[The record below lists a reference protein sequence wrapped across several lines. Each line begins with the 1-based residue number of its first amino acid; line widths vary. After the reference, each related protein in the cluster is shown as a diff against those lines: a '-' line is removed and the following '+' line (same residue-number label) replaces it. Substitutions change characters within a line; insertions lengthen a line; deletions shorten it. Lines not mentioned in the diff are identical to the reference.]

1 MLVYINKKKF
11 IPKPKPKMKLK
22 EVFYSKPTHTSNKS
36 KASQKSKAESKAESK
51 TIKTHKMPN
60 GDIHTGAKHSK
71 NSKLVRKA
79 KLK

>member
-22 EVFYSKPTHTSNKS
+22 EVFYSKPKS
-36 KASQKSKAESKAESK
+36 KASQKSKAES
-51 TIKTHKMPN
+51 KTHKMPN

>member
-22 EVFYSKPTHTSNKS
+22 EVFYSKPK
-36 KASQKSKAESKAESK
+36 KSKAESKAESK

>member
-11 IPKPKPKMKLK
+11 IPKPKPKQELK
-22 EVFYSKPTHTSNKS
+22 EVFYSKPIS
-36 KASQKSKAESKAESK
+36 KANKSKAES
-51 TIKTHKMPN
+51 KTHKMPN

>member
-22 EVFYSKPTHTSNKS
+22 EVFYSKPISKAKKS
-36 KASQKSKAESKAESK
+36 K
-51 TIKTHKMPN
+51 TN
-60 GDIHTGAKHSK
+60 K

>member
-22 EVFYSKPTHTSNKS
+22 EVFYSKPKKS
-36 KASQKSKAESKAESK
+36 K
-51 TIKTHKMPN
+51 TN
-60 GDIHTGAKHSK
+60 K

>member
-22 EVFYSKPTHTSNKS
+22 EVFYSKPK
-36 KASQKSKAESKAESK
+36 KSKAESKTNISK
-51 TIKTHKMPN
+51 TNKTHKMPN

>member
-22 EVFYSKPTHTSNKS
+22 EVFYSKPISTANKS
-36 KASQKSKAESKAESK
+36 KASQKSKAESK

>member
-22 EVFYSKPTHTSNKS
+22 EVFYSKPTR
-36 KASQKSKAESKAESK
+36 KADKSKAESK

>member
-22 EVFYSKPTHTSNKS
+22 EVFYSKPKKS
-36 KASQKSKAESKAESK
+36 K
-51 TIKTHKMPN
+51 TNKTHKMPN

>member
-22 EVFYSKPTHTSNKS
+22 EVFYSKPKS
-36 KASQKSKAESKAESK
+36 KASQKSKAESK

>member
-22 EVFYSKPTHTSNKS
+22 EVFYSKPTRKADKS
-36 KASQKSKAESKAESK
+36 K
-51 TIKTHKMPN
+51 TNKTHKMPN